1 LNSSNSQTPK
11 PIANSNLSGSEII
24 KKNTSIISLNNA
36 APSIAPKSKTPSR
49 AFQLTDLIWV
59 GLLSLILGFV
69 IAFMLIRSN
78 KKPSFTKTA
87 IEEDF
92 QQEDSSIF
100 QSDLSVS
107 NDIEIQELDLVR
119 TYIDMGDW
127 NNAEIILEKLI
138 ASSTN
143 SSILSSAK
151 ELLNQKK

>member
-1 LNSSNSQTPK
+1 
-11 PIANSNLSGSEII
+11 
-24 KKNTSIISLNNA
+24 
-36 APSIAPKSKTPSR
+36 
-49 AFQLTDLIWV
+49 
-59 GLLSLILGFV
+59 
-69 IAFMLIRSN
+69 MLIRFN

-92 QQEDSSIF
+92 YQDDSSIF
-100 QSDLSVS
+100 QSNLSVS

-138 ASSTN
+138 ASSTD
-143 SSILSSAK
+143 SLILSSAK